1 MTRLLAYSAAAAL
14 ALGLA
19 APAEA
24 AGAPPTIAFSSAW
37 TKYVLAGDQPVKFT
51 TATASPGS
59 QVTLIWS
66 HEVAG
71 NLALIFGNVAPG
83 TLLHVSFSE
92 TAKYLHA
99 TSDWYHTYPT
109 DDHVPS
115 SGEAWVDTPGC
126 QSNGV
131 CDDGYR
137 AFRFARVYAQ
147 GGSATITAVRVLLPA
162 SVRTPQGWFLSS
174 DDLLNRAWYASAY
187 TAQLMVEPNDPTILD
202 PRGCQIAGGTGR
214 LLILDGA
221 KRDRCPWLG
230 DQVVTDQTLL
240 LTNRDTLGVAEST
253 LSIFADAQQ
262 ADGYIPASPSQN
274 YGVLIFDYPA
284 LWVTALDNVLLYG
297 GDRAYVTR
305 YWPNL
310 QRLLDVWFPSYAPQ
324 DGLVLDTLVLGDYGA
339 SILDG
344 DYAFINRGSELVAYY
359 NAGYVLALRNGAA
372 IADLLG
378 HPDVA
383 KLWRARADA
392 LAPVFDSTFWDPA
405 AGAFLDSPDGPVVH
419 PQDGNAFAILAGL
432 ATPTQA
438 ASAIRYLD
446 RTTSR
451 PWGNAIADNDT
462 WASPDWGS
470 DPSQR
475 VYPFMTYFDVMARFM
490 VGADKSAL
498 DELRR
503 TWGWMLDPNH
513 GGPGT
518 TWEAI
523 GGGGSIADYQQAS
536 TSMAQ
541 GWSSGAAPALTNEV
555 LGVRPTGPGFST
567 FDAIPH
573 PGDLAWAQGGVPTPV
588 GTIRFAWKR
597 TRTGYLLRLSAPPS
611 LTGRVG
617 APAGKTATVLVDG
630 RRVAATLA
638 DGVAS
643 VELQGSHVIEVRR

>member
-1 MTRLLAYSAAAAL
+1 MPCTVLAAAAAL
-14 ALGLA
+14 ALGVTV
-19 APAEA
+19 PAETA
-24 AGAPPTIAFSSAW
+24 VSQPTIAFSSAW
-37 TKYVLAGDQPVKFT
+37 TKYVLAGNRPVKFR
-51 TATASPGS
+51 TATATPGS
-59 QVTLIWS
+59 PVTLIWS

-71 NLALIFGNVAPG
+71 NLALTFGDVAPG
-83 TLLHVSFSE
+83 TLLRVSFSE
-92 TAKYLHA
+92 TAKYLH
-99 TSDWYHTYPT
+99 TSSDWSHTYPT
-109 DDHVPS
+109 DDQVPS
-115 SGEAWVDTPGC
+115 SGEVWVDRPGC
-126 QSNGV
+126 QSSGV

-147 GGSATITAVRVLLPA
+147 GGSATITAARVLLPA
-162 SVRTPQGWFLSS
+162 SVQTPQGWFLSS

-187 TAQLMVEPNDPTILD
+187 TAQLMVAPNDPATLD
-202 PRGCQIAGGTGR
+202 PRGCQIPGGPGR
-214 LLILDGA
+214 QLILDGA

-230 DQVVTDQTLL
+230 DQVVTEQTLL
-240 LTNRDTLGVAEST
+240 LENRAALGPAEST

-274 YGVLIFDYPA
+274 FGVLIFDYPA
-284 LWVTALDNVLLYG
+284 LWVTALDNLLLYG
-297 GDRAYVTR
+297 GDRTYVAG

-310 QRLLDVWFPSYAPQ
+310 MRLLDVWFPSYAQP
-324 DGLVLDTLVLGDYGA
+324 DGLLLDTLAVGDYGNT
-339 SILDG
+339 ILAG
-344 DYAFINRGSELVAYY
+344 DYAFIHRSSQLVAYY
-359 NAGYVLALRNGAA
+359 NASYILALRNAA
-372 IADLLG
+372 SIADMLG

-383 KLWRARADA
+383 TLWRARADA
-392 LAPVFDSTFWDPA
+392 LAPVFDSTFWDPS

-438 ASAIRYLD
+438 ASAISYLD
-446 RTTSR
+446 QKTSR
-451 PWGNAIADNDT
+451 PWGNAIADTDA
-462 WASPDWGS
+462 WAAPGWGD

-475 VYPFMTYFDVMARFM
+475 VYPFVTYFDVMARFL
-490 VGADKSAL
+490 VGADSSAL

-503 TWGWMLDPNH
+503 TWGWMLDPKH

-523 GGGGSIADYQQAS
+523 GGNGSIADYLQAD
-536 TSMAQ
+536 TSMAH
-541 GWSSGAAPALTNEV
+541 GWSTGAAPALTNEV
-555 LGVRPTGPGFST
+555 LGVRPTGPGFTT

-573 PGDLAWAQGGVPTPV
+573 PGDLAWAQGGVPTPA

-597 TRTGYLLRLSAPPS
+597 TRTGFLLRLSAPPS

-630 RRVAATLA
+630 RRVGATLA
-638 DGVAS
+638 GGVAT